1 MRVLYVDPNVPYIST
16 KHIFLMVLAMVTL
29 LLLPP
34 LLILMVYPT
43 SLYRKIS
50 DSISPMWRIR
60 IITYVE
66 LFHSSVK
73 DGTNGTRDYRFL
85 STWFLIVFGF
95 FSQLVPSVGVIVSG
109 DFTTALYM
117 SSAVFGFLAFLCTVL
132 APYKKGNDLITG
144 KLVILSLMFGMATGI
159 YGNVQRNIFSTNG
172 IIIVLTFPHF
182 VFWCYIFWRVTKK
195 SAVHFCFTESKRCS
209 EERETAPETRGLWVD
224 ETSSKRELKRDLIK
238 TGAPLKNS

>member
-1 MRVLYVDPNVPYIST
+1 MIQAFASLFFLSYAKLTYLIWVSFAWTGDKNVIVLYVGPNVPYIST
-16 KHIFLMVLAMVTL
+16 KHIFLMVFAMILTL

-34 LLILMVYPT
+34 LHILMVYPT

-60 IITYVE
+60 IITYGE

-85 STWFLIVFGF
+85 STWFFIVFGLLP
-95 FSQLVPSVGVIVSG
+95 QLVPSVGVIVSG

-132 APYKKGNDLITG
+132 RLYKKGNGLITG
-144 KLVILSLMFGMATGI
+144 LLVILSLMFGMATGI
-159 YGNVQRNIFSTNG
+159 YGNVQ
-172 IIIVLTFPHF
+172 
-182 VFWCYIFWRVTKK
+182 
-195 SAVHFCFTESKRCS
+195 
-209 EERETAPETRGLWVD
+209 
-224 ETSSKRELKRDLIK
+224 
-238 TGAPLKNS
+238 